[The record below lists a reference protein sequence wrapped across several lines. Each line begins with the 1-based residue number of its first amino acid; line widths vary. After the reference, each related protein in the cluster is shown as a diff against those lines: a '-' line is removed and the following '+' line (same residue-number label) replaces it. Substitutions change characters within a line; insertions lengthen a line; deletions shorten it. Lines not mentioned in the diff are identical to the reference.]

1 MADRQFIPAAGR
13 VRTMVA
19 GPLQR
24 LLLSIYR
31 HVAILSWPSLMGL
44 VGVHF
49 LVSWLGYT
57 AAHEDKLSDFQ
68 TFWYFYAVTVTTIG
82 YGDFTPGTTG
92 GRLVTVFWVM
102 PGGIALFT
110 AVIAKLV
117 QTISTTWTKRMRG
130 EGDYSEM
137 QGHLVILGWSPART
151 PRLVH
156 LLLADKHYEHAGI
169 VLVGRKIERNPM
181 PEQLKFVR
189 AETLSSPEALRR
201 SAAADAEAVIAVGEN
216 DNETLAIG
224 LAIGALE
231 RPPRIVAHFQD
242 EAVAGLLRAHC
253 PSAEC
258 SVSISVEML
267 ARVAQDPGSSEVQRQ
282 IVSPVDS
289 PTQFSLDVP
298 AGVGVFSYGAAL
310 AFFKARHDATVIA
323 CRRPGDPVVV
333 NARETHMNGP
343 GDTLFVLSDQ
353 RIKSHEVDWDGLLQ
367 ASRDGAAP

>member
-1 MADRQFIPAAGR
+1 
-13 VRTMVA
+13 
-19 GPLQR
+19 

-31 HVAILSWPSLMGL
+31 HVADLSWPGLTAL
-44 VGVHF
+44 VGAH
-49 LVSWLGYT
+49 LLLSWLGF
-57 AAHEDKLSDFQ
+57 AAADEDKLSDFQ

-82 YGDFTPGTTG
+82 YGDFTPGTTA

-117 QTISTTWTKRMRG
+117 QTIVTIGTKRMRG
-130 EGDYSEM
+130 EGDYSDM
-137 QGHLVILGWSPART
+137 RGHLVILGWSPPRT
-151 PRLVH
+151 QRLVH
-156 LLLADKHYEHAGI
+156 LLLADEQYEHAGI
-169 VLVGRKIERNPM
+169 ILVGRNLTRNPM
-181 PEQLKFVR
+181 PDQLKFIR
-189 AETLSSPEALRR
+189 AETLSSPDALRR
-201 SAAADAEAVIAVGEN
+201 SAVTGAEAAVAVGEN

-224 LAIGALE
+224 LAVGALE

-242 EAVAGLLRAHC
+242 ESVAGLLRAHC

-289 PTQFSLDVP
+289 PTQFSLEVP
-298 AGVGVFSYGAAL
+298 RGVRAFSYGAAL
-310 AFFKARHDATVIA
+310 SFFKARYDATLIA
-323 CRRPGDPVVV
+323 CRRPGNPVVV

-353 RIKSHEVDWDGLLQ
+353 RIKAHQVDWDGLLQ
-367 ASRDGAAP
+367 SSRDGAAPQLNTRRKGRAS

>member
-1 MADRQFIPAAGR
+1 
-13 VRTMVA
+13 VA
-19 GPLQR
+19 GPLRR
-24 LLLSIYR
+24 LLLSIYQ
-31 HVAILSWPSLMGL
+31 HVSVLSWSGLVGL

-49 LVSWLGYT
+49 LVSWIGFVV
-57 AAHEDKLSDFQ
+57 AGEDKLSDFQ

-130 EGDYSEM
+130 EGDYSDM
-137 QGHLVILGWSPART
+137 RGHLVILGWNPTRT

-169 VLVGRKIERNPM
+169 VLVGRNIERNPM
-181 PEQLKFVR
+181 PNQIRFVR
-189 AETLSSPEALRR
+189 AEALSSSDVLRR
-201 SAAADAEAVIAVGEN
+201 SAVADAEAAIAVGEN

-224 LAIGALE
+224 LAVGALE

-242 EAVAGLLRAHC
+242 ETVADLLRAHC

-258 SVSISVEML
+258 SVSMSVEML

-289 PTQFSLDVP
+289 PTQFSLDIP
-298 AGVGVFSYGAAL
+298 AGVEPFSYGVAL
-310 AFFKARHDATVIA
+310 AFFKARHDATIIA
-323 CRRPGDPVVV
+323 CRHPGNPVVV
-333 NARETHMNGP
+333 NARETHTNQP
-343 GDTLFVLSDQ
+343 GDTLFVIADQ
-353 RIKSHEVDWDGLLQ
+353 RIKAHEVNWDALVQ
-367 ASRDGAAP
+367 ATRDSAAPFSPN